1 MFACFVVRF
10 VREDT
15 RDDKK
20 TVPPRDVF
28 CRRQRNPN
36 TLRDDEDEDE
46 DFDVVETRRIEI
58 FLGGAGYFCFSFFL
72 SFFLFLSSSSKNR

>member
-1 MFACFVVRF
+1 MFACFVKVRF

-15 RDDKK
+15 QKDDKK

-36 TLRDDEDEDE
+36 TLRDDEEDEDE
-46 DFDVVETRRIEI
+46 DFDVVETRRIVEI
-58 FLGGAGYFCFSFFL
+58 F
-72 SFFLFLSSSSKNR
+72 

>member
-36 TLRDDEDEDE
+36 NTLRDEDEEDEDE
-46 DFDVVETRRIEI
+46 DFDVVET
-58 FLGGAGYFCFSFFL
+58 L
-72 SFFLFLSSSSKNR
+72 